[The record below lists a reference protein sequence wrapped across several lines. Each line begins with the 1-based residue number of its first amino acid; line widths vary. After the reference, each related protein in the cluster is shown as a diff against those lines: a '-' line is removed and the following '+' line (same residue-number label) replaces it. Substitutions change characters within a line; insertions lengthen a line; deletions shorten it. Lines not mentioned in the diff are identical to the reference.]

1 MSEAKRN
8 GYFVHHAFLDHEK
21 YKEKTMLIYEDI
33 NPAPLVGK
41 KLISAFTAPLRI
53 KNHDAS
59 IVNIIV
65 EIEE

>member
-1 MSEAKRN
+1 MIMK
-8 GYFVHHAFLDHEK
+8 
-21 YKEKTMLIYEDI
+21 
-33 NPAPLVGK
+33 APLIGK

-59 IVNIIV
+59 VVNIIV